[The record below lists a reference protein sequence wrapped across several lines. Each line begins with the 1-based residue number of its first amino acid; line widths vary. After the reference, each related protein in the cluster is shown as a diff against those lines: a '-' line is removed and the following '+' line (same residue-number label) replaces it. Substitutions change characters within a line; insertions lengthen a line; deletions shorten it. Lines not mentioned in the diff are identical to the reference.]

1 MCFSFI
7 HCHLNYANTAW
18 ASTYKSK
25 LEELYHHQKH
35 AKHIINFRDRFTH
48 AQPILHNMNA
58 LTIFQINLF
67 HIILFMFKCKKK
79 IAPPI
84 SHNPFTPILENKYN
98 NSSRGKL
105 TKPFYR
111 KKLTQFNID
120 YRGAHLWNELA
131 HDNFLTPRFTAIIPQ
146 ENEGIYI
153 DVSWYRTMLLIF
165 LVLINSLLPRVPFFL
180 PSKNITFSMV
190 IKRERGEFMGLPR
203 IKLIVWIWHKNWNG
217 FPVIRSSIFFEFFRF
232 MYLTRPKNIP

>member
-1 MCFSFI
+1 M
-7 HCHLNYANTAW
+7 NYANTAW

-25 LEELYHHQKH
+25 LEEIYHHQKH
-35 AKHIINFRDRFTH
+35 AVYIINFKDRFTH
-48 AQPILHNMNA
+48 AQPLLHNMKA

-84 SHNPFTPILENKYN
+84 FPNLFTPILENKYN
-98 NSSRGKL
+98 NPSTGKL

-131 HDNFLTPRFTAIIPQ
+131 HDNFLTPRFTAIISQ

-153 DVSWYRTMLLIF
+153 DVS
-165 LVLINSLLPRVPFFL
+165 
-180 PSKNITFSMV
+180 
-190 IKRERGEFMGLPR
+190 
-203 IKLIVWIWHKNWNG
+203 
-217 FPVIRSSIFFEFFRF
+217 
-232 MYLTRPKNIP
+232 